1 MERSLQELEGASD
14 EAGGNWQ
21 EGGQDDGPMVDDAG
35 ADSVMYGED
44 NADEGIFDIDDGDA
58 EEAVD
63 MVTVSSAS
71 HPWYVLF
78 VFLTCA

>member
-1 MERSLQELEGASD
+1 MERSLQELED

-35 ADSVMYGED
+35 ADGVIYGED
-44 NADEGIFDIDDGDA
+44 NAEDGIFDIDDGDA

-63 MVTVSSAS
+63 MVTVSSSS

-78 VFLTCA
+78 VFLNCD